1 MQEKC
6 GLRECFFNVSE
17 YNFCLEEPMVCF
29 GLQVWV
35 RDLGFSSLVLAS
47 VEKVCDNTGEDPT
60 CSR

>member
-1 MQEKC
+1 M
-6 GLRECFFNVSE
+6 RE
-17 YNFCLEEPMVCF
+17 LMLCF

-35 RDLGFSSLVLAS
+35 RDLGYSNLVLAS

>member
-1 MQEKC
+1 M
-6 GLRECFFNVSE
+6 FFNVSAW
-17 YNFCLEEPMVCF
+17 FIDCLKEPMREVMVCF

>member
-1 MQEKC
+1 
-6 GLRECFFNVSE
+6 
-17 YNFCLEEPMVCF
+17 MVCF